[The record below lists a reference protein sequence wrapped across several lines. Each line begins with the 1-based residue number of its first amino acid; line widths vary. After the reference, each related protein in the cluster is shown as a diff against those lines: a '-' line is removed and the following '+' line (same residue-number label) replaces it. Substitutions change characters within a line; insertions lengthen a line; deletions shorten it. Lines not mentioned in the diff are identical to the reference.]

1 MCGEWLMDKIKKTIR
16 YNSLLQIYGNLLSKT
31 QYAFADAYFSYDLS
45 LSEIA
50 EAHDVS
56 RSAVEDAIKK
66 ALKKL
71 DEYEKELKVLEK
83 NNQILALLE
92 KTKDAEGEEKV
103 KLLEEVE
110 RIIYSYG
117 IWVINWTPFWHI

>member
-1 MCGEWLMDKIKKTIR
+1 MDKIKKTIR
-16 YNSLLQIYGNLLSKT
+16 YNSLLQIYGHLLSRT
-31 QYAFADAYFSYDLS
+31 QYEFANTYFSYDLS

-50 EAHDVS
+50 EANSVS

-71 DEYEKELKVLEK
+71 DEYEKELKILQKNEK
-83 NNQILALLE
+83 ILALAA
-92 KTKDAEGEEKV
+92 KAKDSEGEEKI
-103 KLLEEVE
+103 KALEEIE

-117 IWVINWTPFWHI
+117 I

>member
-1 MCGEWLMDKIKKTIR
+1 MDKIKKTVR
-16 YNSLLQIYGNLLSKT
+16 YNTLLHIYGSLLSRT
-31 QYAFADAYFSYDLS
+31 QYEFADAYFSYDLS

-50 EAHDVS
+50 EGKGVS

-71 DEYEKELKVLEK
+71 DEYEKELKVLER
-83 NNQILALLE
+83 NNKILELVA
-92 KTKDAEGEEKV
+92 KAKDAQGNEKIE
-103 KLLEEVE
+103 LLEEIE

-117 IWVINWTPFWHI
+117 I

>member
-1 MCGEWLMDKIKKTIR
+1 MDKIKKTIR
-16 YNSLLQIYGNLLSKT
+16 YNTLLHIYGNLLSKT
-31 QYAFADAYFSYDLS
+31 QYSFADAYFSYDLS

-50 EAHDVS
+50 EAHEVS

-71 DEYEKELKVLEK
+71 DDYEKELKVLEK
-83 NNQILALLE
+83 NNKILELVAKAKDLE
-92 KTKDAEGEEKV
+92 GNEKIQA
-103 KLLEEVE
+103 LEEIE

-117 IWVINWTPFWHI
+117 I

>member
-1 MCGEWLMDKIKKTIR
+1 MDKIKKTIR
-16 YNSLLQIYGNLLSKT
+16 YNTLLHIYGNLLSKT
-31 QYAFADAYFSYDLS
+31 QYVFADAYFSYDLS

-71 DEYEKELKVLEK
+71 DDYEKELKVLEK
-83 NNQILALLE
+83 NKKILDLIVKA
-92 KTKDAEGEEKV
+92 KDAEGDEKIQA
-103 KLLEEVE
+103 LEEIE

-117 IWVINWTPFWHI
+117 I

>member
-1 MCGEWLMDKIKKTIR
+1 MDKIKKTVR
-16 YNSLLQIYGNLLSKT
+16 YNSLLHIYGSLLSKT

-71 DEYEKELKVLEK
+71 DEYEKNLKVLA
-83 NNQILALLE
+83 NNEQILYLIEKAKDLE
-92 KTKDAEGEEKV
+92 GTEKIQA
-103 KLLEEVE
+103 LEEIE
-110 RIIYSYG
+110 RIIYK
-117 IWVINWTPFWHI
+117 

>member
-1 MCGEWLMDKIKKTIR
+1 MDKIKKTVR
-16 YNSLLQIYGNLLSKT
+16 YNSLLHIYGNLLSKT

-50 EAHDVS
+50 EAHNVS

-71 DEYEKELKVLEK
+71 DEYEKSLQVLK
-83 NNQILALLE
+83 NNEQILSLIE
-92 KTKDAEGEEKV
+92 KAKDVEGDEKI
-103 KLLEEVE
+103 KLLEEIE
-110 RIIYSYG
+110 RIIYK
-117 IWVINWTPFWHI
+117 

>member
-1 MCGEWLMDKIKKTIR
+1 MDQIKKTIR
-16 YNSLLQIYGNLLSKT
+16 YNSLLHIYGALLSKT
-31 QYAFADAYFSYDLS
+31 QFAFADAYFSYDLS

-71 DEYEKELKVLEK
+71 DEYEKELKVLER
-83 NNQILALLE
+83 NNKILDLV
-92 KTKDAEGEEKV
+92 TKAKDSTGDDKI
-103 KLLEEVE
+103 KLLEEIE

-117 IWVINWTPFWHI
+117 I

>member
-1 MCGEWLMDKIKKTIR
+1 MDKIKKTVR
-16 YNSLLQIYGNLLSKT
+16 YNTLLHVYGGLLSKT

-50 EAHDVS
+50 EAHNVS

-71 DEYEKELKVLEK
+71 DEYEKELKVFQNNEKILELVA
-83 NNQILALLE
+83 IA
-92 KTKDAEGEEKV
+92 KDADGDK
-103 KLLEEVE
+103 KIQALEEVE
-110 RIIYSYG
+110 RIIYK
-117 IWVINWTPFWHI
+117 

>member
-1 MCGEWLMDKIKKTIR
+1 MDKIKKTVR
-16 YNSLLQIYGNLLSKT
+16 YNSLLHIYGSLLSKT

-71 DEYEKELKVLEK
+71 DEYEKNLKVLA
-83 NNQILALLE
+83 NNEQILSLIEKAKDLE
-92 KTKDAEGEEKV
+92 RTEKIQA
-103 KLLEEVE
+103 LEEIE
-110 RIIYSYG
+110 RIIYK
-117 IWVINWTPFWHI
+117 

>member
-1 MCGEWLMDKIKKTIR
+1 MDKIKKTVR
-16 YNSLLQIYGNLLSKT
+16 YNTLLHVYGGLLSKT

-50 EAHDVS
+50 EAHNVS

-71 DEYEKELKVLEK
+71 DEYEKELKVLQNYEK
-83 NNQILALLE
+83 ILELVAKAKDVSGDE
-92 KTKDAEGEEKV
+92 KIQT
-103 KLLEEVE
+103 LEEVE
-110 RIIYSYG
+110 RIIYSNG
-117 IWVINWTPFWHI
+117 I

>member
-1 MCGEWLMDKIKKTIR
+1 MDKIKKTVR
-16 YNSLLQIYGNLLSKT
+16 YNSLLHIYGSLLSKT

-71 DEYEKELKVLEK
+71 DEYEKNLKVLE
-83 NNQILALLE
+83 NNEQILSLIEKAKDLEGTEKIQVLE
-92 KTKDAEGEEKV
+92 KI
-103 KLLEEVE
+103 E
-110 RIIYSYG
+110 RIIYK
-117 IWVINWTPFWHI
+117 

>member
-1 MCGEWLMDKIKKTIR
+1 MDKIKKTVR
-16 YNSLLQIYGNLLSKT
+16 YNSLLHIYGNLLSKT

-50 EAHDVS
+50 ETHNVS

-71 DEYEKELKVLEK
+71 DEYEKSLQVLK
-83 NNQILALLE
+83 NNEQILSLIE
-92 KTKDAEGEEKV
+92 KAKDVEGDEKI
-103 KLLEEVE
+103 KLLEEIE

-117 IWVINWTPFWHI
+117 I

>member
-1 MCGEWLMDKIKKTIR
+1 MDKIKKTVR
-16 YNSLLQIYGNLLSKT
+16 YNSLLHIYGSLLSKT

-50 EAHDVS
+50 ESHDVS

-71 DEYEKELKVLEK
+71 DEYEKNLKVLA
-83 NNQILALLE
+83 NNEQILSLIEKAKDLE
-92 KTKDAEGEEKV
+92 GTEKIQA
-103 KLLEEVE
+103 LEEIE
-110 RIIYSYG
+110 RIIYK
-117 IWVINWTPFWHI
+117 

>member
-1 MCGEWLMDKIKKTIR
+1 MDKIKKTVR
-16 YNSLLQIYGNLLSKT
+16 YNSLLHIYGNLLSKT

-50 EAHDVS
+50 EAHNVS

-71 DEYEKELKVLEK
+71 DEYEKSLQVLK
-83 NNQILALLE
+83 NNEQILSLIE
-92 KTKDAEGEEKV
+92 KAKDVEGDEKI
-103 KLLEEVE
+103 KLLEEIE

-117 IWVINWTPFWHI
+117 IWIINWTPFWHI

>member
-1 MCGEWLMDKIKKTIR
+1 MDKIKKTIR
-16 YNSLLQIYGNLLSKT
+16 YNSLLHIYGNLLSKT

-56 RSAVEDAIKK
+56 RAAVEDAIKK

-71 DEYEKELKVLEK
+71 DEYEKNLNVLK
-83 NNQILALLE
+83 NNEQILSLIE
-92 KTKDAEGEEKV
+92 KAKDVEGDEKI
-103 KLLEEVE
+103 KLLEEIE

-117 IWVINWTPFWHI
+117 I

>member
-1 MCGEWLMDKIKKTIR
+1 MDKIKKTVR
-16 YNSLLQIYGNLLSKT
+16 YNSLLHIYGNLLSKT
-31 QYAFADAYFSYDLS
+31 QFAFADAYFSYDLS

-83 NNQILALLE
+83 NEKILELVA
-92 KTKDAEGEEKV
+92 KAKDASGDEKIE
-103 KLLEEVE
+103 LLEEVE

-117 IWVINWTPFWHI
+117 I

>member
-1 MCGEWLMDKIKKTIR
+1 MDKIKKTIR
-16 YNSLLQIYGNLLSKT
+16 YNTLLHIYGNLLSKT

-45 LSEIA
+45 WSEIA

-71 DEYEKELKVLEK
+71 DEYEKNLKVLE
-83 NNQILALLE
+83 NNEQILSLIE
-92 KTKDAEGEEKV
+92 KAKDVEGTEKIQV
-103 KLLEEVE
+103 LEEIE
-110 RIIYSYG
+110 RIIYK
-117 IWVINWTPFWHI
+117 

>member
-1 MCGEWLMDKIKKTIR
+1 MDKIKKTIR
-16 YNSLLQIYGNLLSKT
+16 YNTLLHIYGNLLSET

-71 DEYEKELKVLEK
+71 DDYEKELKVLEK
-83 NNQILALLE
+83 NNQILELVAKAKDLE
-92 KTKDAEGEEKV
+92 GNEKIQA
-103 KLLEEVE
+103 LEEIE

-117 IWVINWTPFWHI
+117 I

>member
-1 MCGEWLMDKIKKTIR
+1 MKDFLYYNELFDLYGE
-16 YNSLLQIYGNLLSKT
+16 LLTDNERDNFLEYYQE
-31 QYAFADAYFSYDLS
+31 DLS

-71 DEYEKELKVLEK
+71 DDYEKELKVLEK
-83 NNQILALLE
+83 NEKILDLIVKA
-92 KTKDAEGEEKV
+92 KDAEGDEKIQA
-103 KLLEEVE
+103 LEEIE

-117 IWVINWTPFWHI
+117 I

>member
-1 MCGEWLMDKIKKTIR
+1 MDKIKKTVR
-16 YNSLLQIYGNLLSKT
+16 YNSLLHIYGGLLSKT
-31 QYAFADAYFSYDLS
+31 QYTFADAYFSYDLS

-71 DEYEKELKVLEK
+71 DEYEKNLKVLA
-83 NNQILALLE
+83 NNEQILSLIEKAKDLE
-92 KTKDAEGEEKV
+92 GTEKIQI
-103 KLLEEVE
+103 LEEIE
-110 RIIYSYG
+110 RIIYK
-117 IWVINWTPFWHI
+117 

>member
-1 MCGEWLMDKIKKTIR
+1 MDQIKKTDR
-16 YNSLLQIYGNLLSKT
+16 YNSLLHIYGSLLTKT

-50 EAHDVS
+50 EAHGVT

-71 DEYEKELKVLEK
+71 DEYEKNLKVLKDNE
-83 NNQILALLE
+83 QILSLIE
-92 KTKDAEGEEKV
+92 KAKDIEGTEKIKV
-103 KLLEEVE
+103 LEEIE
-110 RIIYSYG
+110 RIIYR
-117 IWVINWTPFWHI
+117 

>member
-1 MCGEWLMDKIKKTIR
+1 MDQIKKTVR
-16 YNSLLQIYGNLLSKT
+16 YNSLLHIYGSLLTKT

-50 EAHDVS
+50 EAHGVT

-71 DEYEKELKVLEK
+71 DEYEKNLKVLKDNE
-83 NNQILALLE
+83 QILSLI
-92 KTKDAEGEEKV
+92 EKV
-103 KLLEEVE
+103 KDLEGTEKIKVLEEIE
-110 RIIYSYG
+110 RIIYR
-117 IWVINWTPFWHI
+117 

>member
-1 MCGEWLMDKIKKTIR
+1 MDKIKKTIR
-16 YNSLLQIYGNLLSKT
+16 YNTLLHIYGSLLSKT
-31 QYAFADAYFSYDLS
+31 QYRFADAYFSYDLS

-50 EAHDVS
+50 EAHSVS

-71 DEYEKELKVLEK
+71 DDYEKELKVLEK
-83 NNQILALLE
+83 NNKILELVAKAKDLE
-92 KTKDAEGEEKV
+92 GNEKIQA
-103 KLLEEVE
+103 LEEIE

-117 IWVINWTPFWHI
+117 I

>member
-1 MCGEWLMDKIKKTIR
+1 MDKIKKTVR
-16 YNSLLQIYGNLLSKT
+16 YNSLLHIYGGLLSKT
-31 QYAFADAYFSYDLS
+31 QYTFADAYFSYDLS

-71 DEYEKELKVLEK
+71 DEYEKNLKVLA
-83 NNQILALLE
+83 NNEQILSLIEKAKDLE
-92 KTKDAEGEEKV
+92 GTEKIQA
-103 KLLEEVE
+103 LEEIE
-110 RIIYSYG
+110 RIIYK
-117 IWVINWTPFWHI
+117 

>member
-1 MCGEWLMDKIKKTIR
+1 MDKIKKTVR
-16 YNSLLQIYGNLLSKT
+16 YNALLHLYGSLLSKT
-31 QYAFADAYFSYDLS
+31 QFAFADAYFSYDLS

-71 DEYEKELKVLEK
+71 DEYEKNLKVLEN
-83 NNQILALLE
+83 NNQILSLIE
-92 KTKDAEGEEKV
+92 KAKDTEGKEKIE
-103 KLLEEVE
+103 LLEEME
-110 RIIYSYG
+110 RIIYRHG
-117 IWVINWTPFWHI
+117 I